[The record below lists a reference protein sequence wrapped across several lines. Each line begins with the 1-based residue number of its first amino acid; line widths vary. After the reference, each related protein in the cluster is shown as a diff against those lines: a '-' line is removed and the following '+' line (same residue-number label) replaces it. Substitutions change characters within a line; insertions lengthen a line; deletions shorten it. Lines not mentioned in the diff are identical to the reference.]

1 MSFTMLTHSLEATA
15 ATFDVYVNEMAESTS
30 RQYNCIQLLRDC
42 GGSAMAVSKSHVTL
56 NRKHFSFSTHLVLLH
71 TLCLHS

>member
-1 MSFTMLTHSLEATA
+1 MLTHSLEATA
-15 ATFDVYVNEMAESTS
+15 ATLDVYVMRWLSLRG

-56 NRKHFSFSTHLVLLH
+56 NRKHFSFSTHLFLLH